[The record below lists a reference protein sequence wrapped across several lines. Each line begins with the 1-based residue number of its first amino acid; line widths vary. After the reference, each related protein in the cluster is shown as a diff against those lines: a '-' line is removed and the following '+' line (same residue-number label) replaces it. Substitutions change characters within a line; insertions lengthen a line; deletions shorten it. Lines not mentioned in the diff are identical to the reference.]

1 MCYIMFSKCVFIL
14 NFWCFLS
21 EEIKID
27 IHIKLQRGNPSNLIM
42 WVYYVMHD
50 STLIYSMSVENHWQ
64 TSHSTMYEELRDFTA
79 TLPFS
84 YWPAHSFYLLYRLLS
99 SDERTLLCF
108 KNKLI
113 YQIVDWSQR
122 GWEKWI
128 CSRKKKLFFHH
139 HHLFFSV
146 PCLLHTFLFSFSLT
160 ACQWGI
166 FSVSLASLLNRT
178 LPCKASLVVC
188 HFISG
193 ELVCFLMSEWKKRQI
208 WLQTIS
214 KSPTHS
220 TWNTGHL
227 SFCSLFKTW
236 DDYHMLNPHGLGG
249 LSSWTDIM
257 SLLFTENPEVC
268 SLCNHS

>member
-84 YWPAHSFYLLYRLLS
+84 YWPAHSLYLLYRLLS

-128 CSRKKKLFFHH
+128 CSRKKKLFFIIISFFCSLSSP
-139 HHLFFSV
+139 HLPLFFFFNRLSVRHFLSFFSV
-146 PCLLHTFLFSFSLT
+146 SVEPNSSL
-160 ACQWGI
+160 
-166 FSVSLASLLNRT
+166 
-178 LPCKASLVVC
+178 
-188 HFISG
+188 
-193 ELVCFLMSEWKKRQI
+193 
-208 WLQTIS
+208 
-214 KSPTHS
+214 
-220 TWNTGHL
+220 
-227 SFCSLFKTW
+227 
-236 DDYHMLNPHGLGG
+236 
-249 LSSWTDIM
+249 
-257 SLLFTENPEVC
+257 
-268 SLCNHS
+268 

>member
-1 MCYIMFSKCVFIL
+1 MSKITG
-14 NFWCFLS
+14 
-21 EEIKID
+21 
-27 IHIKLQRGNPSNLIM
+27 KLVIAQC
-42 WVYYVMHD
+42 
-50 STLIYSMSVENHWQ
+50 
-64 TSHSTMYEELRDFTA
+64 

-84 YWPAHSFYLLYRLLS
+84 YWPAHSLYLLYRLLS

-166 FSVSLASLLNRT
+166 FSVSLAFLLNRT
-178 LPCKASLVVC
+178 IPCKASLAVC

-193 ELVCFLMSEWKKRQI
+193 ESVCFLMSEWKKRQI
-208 WLQTIS
+208 WLQTTS

-220 TWNTGHL
+220 TWNVGHL

-249 LSSWTDIM
+249 WAPGQISCHCYSQRIQKCAHFVITPKPLYVTK
-257 SLLFTENPEVC
+257 SLLNLYVG
-268 SLCNHS
+268 